1 MLHYEIPH
9 LPILIHISIQK
20 YLPYFLAL
28 CLNVSIG
35 PKYVLMQSPFGFFIH
50 QSEERVEFIIKFLL
64 IFQTN
69 KRNMTSA
76 GQTMLLNVRF
86 LQNLSFGLTCISSSE
101 SDSSTSNLESTSRSA
116 SGTSRSNREK
126 KKRFN

>member
-1 MLHYEIPH
+1 
-9 LPILIHISIQK
+9 
-20 YLPYFLAL
+20 
-28 CLNVSIG
+28 
-35 PKYVLMQSPFGFFIH
+35 
-50 QSEERVEFIIKFLL
+50 
-64 IFQTN
+64 
-69 KRNMTSA
+69 MTSA

-126 KKRFN
+126 KKGSVYVSQKMATRWQSVSNALFCLLF